1 MKRVHSEKS
10 RFYSNDIPEGTK
22 IEMSCGTVYVKTKH
36 GNLVRID
43 GGDKRSVKERK
54 RARRAARK
62 QAA

>member
-1 MKRVHSEKS
+1 MKRVHSEKAK
-10 RFYSNDIPEGTK
+10 FYPNSIPEGTK
-22 IEMSCGTVYVKTKH
+22 ITMHDGAIYTKTKA